1 MYKDKKISIV
11 TPCYNE
17 EDGIKIILE
26 KIPDIVDEVVVVDN
40 NCTDN
45 TVEVAKSFGD
55 KVVIV
60 REEKK
65 GYGIAYKAGF
75 KAATGDVIVTMDAD
89 GTYPPESISLL
100 LYILFEEKV
109 DFITARRWHS
119 KSGKSKS
126 FLRVF
131 GNIILSTVLAAL
143 FLRVIVDSQS
153 GMWVF
158 KKEVLDRVK
167 LTSNGMAFSQ
177 ELKIEAFTNRTIEA
191 IEIPI
196 YYGER
201 VGESK
206 LNLWSDGFGNLLFL
220 FKKRIMDRRIL

>member
-1 MYKDKKISIV
+1 MYKDKKISLVI
-11 TPCYNE
+11 PCYNE
-17 EDGIKIILE
+17 EEGIKVILE
-26 KIPDIVDEVVVVDN
+26 KMPEVVDEVVVVDN

-65 GYGIAYKAGF
+65 GYGIAYKTGF
-75 KAATGDVIVTMDAD
+75 KATTGDIIVTMDAD
-89 GTYPPESISLL
+89 GTYPPESIPLL
-100 LYILFEEKV
+100 LYILFEEGV
-109 DFITARRWHS
+109 DFITARRWRS
-119 KSGKSKS
+119 KSGESKS

-143 FLRVIVDSQS
+143 FFRVIVDSQS

-158 KKEVLDRVK
+158 KKEVLGKVK
-167 LTSNGMAFSQ
+167 LTSNSMAFSQ
-177 ELKIEAFTNRTIEA
+177 ELKIEAFTNRVIEA

-196 YYGER
+196 YYGQR
-201 VGESK
+201 IGESK
-206 LNLWSDGFGNLLFL
+206 LNLWSDGFNNLLFL
-220 FKKRIMDRRIL
+220 FKKRLLG

>member
-1 MYKDKKISIV
+1 MYKDKKISLV

-17 EDGIKIILE
+17 EEGIRVILE
-26 KIPDIVDEVVVVDN
+26 KMPDMVDEVVVVDN

-45 TVEVAKSFGD
+45 TVEVAKSFG
-55 KVVIV
+55 KRIVVI

-65 GYGIAYKAGF
+65 GYGIAYKTGF
-75 KAATGDVIVTMDAD
+75 KTATGDVIITMDAD
-89 GTYPPESISLL
+89 GTYPPESIPLL
-100 LYILFEEKV
+100 LYILFEEDV
-109 DFITARRWHS
+109 DFITARRWRS
-119 KSGKSKS
+119 KSGESKS

-143 FLRVIVDSQS
+143 FFRVIVDSQS

-158 KKEVLDRVK
+158 KKEVLAKVK
-167 LTSNGMAFSQ
+167 LTSNGMALSQ

-196 YYGER
+196 YYGQR

-206 LNLWSDGFGNLLFL
+206 LNLWSDGFSNLLFL
-220 FKKRIMDRRIL
+220 FKKRIYG